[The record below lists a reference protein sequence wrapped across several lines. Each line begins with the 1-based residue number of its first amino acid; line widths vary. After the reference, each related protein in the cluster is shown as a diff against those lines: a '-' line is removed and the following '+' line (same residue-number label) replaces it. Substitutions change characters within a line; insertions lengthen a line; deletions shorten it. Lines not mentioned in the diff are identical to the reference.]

1 MFSEHKHFKHN
12 NDQSYEEHEQGD
24 TVDAMHVL
32 HPPGV
37 RSLGISF
44 LNVEVF
50 GQLSQ
55 DAHNIK
61 LSSTQNYDN
70 IWTCL

>member
-1 MFSEHKHFKHN
+1 MFPEHKHFKHN

-32 HPPGV
+32 HPPGM

-50 GQLSQ
+50 GQLS
-55 DAHNIK
+55 AGRP
-61 LSSTQNYDN
+61 
-70 IWTCL
+70 